1 MKLKFLI
8 FVLPAV
14 PFFFFCASSQK
25 GSQQT
30 VKTGDNVKI
39 IEDFDPGTLGD
50 YRQDE
55 REESERA
62 QVFDI
67 DKFLQGSAIQ
77 ELGGATQVPGYR
89 IQLIST
95 RDESEARIIKQEAL
109 LKFDVEVYTIFD
121 SPYYKVRVGNCIS
134 RLEADALQ
142 QKAIEENFLDAWVV
156 RTIIV
161 PVTEK
166 ERYD

>member
-8 FVLPAV
+8 FVLPAL
-14 PFFFFCASSQK
+14 PFFFFCASSQN
-25 GSQQT
+25 GSRQT
-30 VKTGDNVKI
+30 VKTGDHQKI

-55 REESERA
+55 REENESA

-67 DKFLQGSAIQ
+67 DKFLQGTAMQ

-89 IQLIST
+89 IQLVST

-121 SPYYKVRVGNCIS
+121 NPYYKVRVGNCIS
-134 RLEADALQ
+134 RLEAEALQ
-142 QKAIEENFLDAWVV
+142 QKAIEEDFLDAWVV
-156 RTIIV
+156 KTMVV
-161 PVTEK
+161 PVTE
-166 ERYD
+166 EESHD